1 MWLQNENDVQNLSDW
16 IKNQWSKRQMIV
28 KLEVFGNPFISV
40 GDVISISY
48 AYHNLSAI
56 KFMVTSVSQ
65 SYSEGLTT
73 SIYGRT
79 L

>member
-1 MWLQNENDVQNLSDW
+1 
-16 IKNQWSKRQMIV
+16 MIV

-65 SYSEGLTT
+65 SYSEGLAT